1 MEKAFGKIEE
11 MVETLKEYVDTRIE
25 IVKLKTAAKG
35 SAIIAN
41 LVAAIIA
48 SVFILIFIII
58 VSIGLAVWLGAWLGN
73 PWLGFLI
80 VGVLHLLIAIIMW
93 KIREKLI
100 RIPVMNSI
108 IKQLFHLKKDDEK
121 N

>member
-25 IVKLKTAAKG
+25 IVKLKTAARS

-41 LVAAIIA
+41 LVAAIVA
-48 SVFILIFIII
+48 SLFVIFFIIL
-58 VSIGLAVWLGAWLGN
+58 VSTALSIWLGAWLGN
-73 PWLGFLI
+73 AWLGFII
-80 VGVLHLLIAIIMW
+80 VGTLHLLLGIIVW
-93 KIREKLI
+93 KGRERII

-108 IKQLFHLKKDDEK
+108 IKQMFPSKKEDEK
-121 N
+121 D

>member
-25 IVKLKTAAKG
+25 IVKLRTAARS

-41 LVAAIIA
+41 LIAAIIA
-48 SVFILIFIII
+48 SIFILIFIII
-58 VSIGLAVWLGAWLGN
+58 ASIAIAIWLGAWLGN
-73 PWLGFLI
+73 AWLGYLI
-80 VGVLHLLIAIIMW
+80 VAGIHLLLGIIVWMARG
-93 KIREKLI
+93 KFI

-108 IKQLFHLKKDDEK
+108 IKQLYQSKKADEK